1 MNKTWILSDQNPEAE
16 SVLLSGGIPP
26 IAAKVLAARGID
38 SISEAKD
45 FLNTDIS
52 IIEDPNRLPDIDAA
66 CSRIR
71 KALDNGER
79 IAVFGDYDVDGLTAV
94 CLVVKWLRKKE
105 ADCIYYIP
113 NRVEEGY
120 GLNVDALEQLAQK
133 GVSLVITVDLG
144 ITAIE
149 EALWAKQNGLDL
161 IITDHHK
168 CRDDLPEAC
177 AVVNPRRADSEY
189 SFKYLSGVG
198 VAFMLVL
205 AYEGFENIEPMMTEY
220 SDLVALGTVSDMM
233 PMIKTNRVLVH
244 RGIQEIN
251 RGNRVG
257 LKALVRESASE
268 NAEVNTGI
276 IGFSIAP
283 RLNAAGRMGY
293 ANDELELLLTDD
305 PQAAQRLTEKVCEL
319 NRERQK
325 TENDT
330 YHEVVE
336 YYEEN
341 IRNTDK
347 DEGPILICNDTWHPG
362 VIGIIASRLS
372 ERYARP
378 AFLISLK
385 DGVGRGSVRSFYG
398 VNILTIMQKVSH
410 LFETWG
416 GHEYAAGFTIPEEN
430 IPALSE
436 LLKNVS
442 CELETPH
449 INIDTVLDGDML
461 TENTISDINTL
472 EPFGPHNAMPAF
484 LIRNMEIKDI
494 IPLGW
499 GNSLRLKVAI
509 EGKDYPAFYFGGH
522 RDRPDMCCGDI
533 VDAVCKLE
541 GDRSRGESFLRIVLL
556 DIRLEKEANK
566 KLRIELELFNR
577 LKTGKDITRKE
588 AVSLMP
594 KKSEF
599 VALLR
604 HIHRNS
610 DSSGSVRAMIGSM
623 LRTVSREENIEL
635 SYARFLVCFEAL
647 AEKNRL
653 TYSLENDQIEVK
665 LLEGCPTNLNTSK
678 ILMRLRELSEN

>member
-1 MNKTWILSDQNPEAE
+1 M
-16 SVLLSGGIPP
+16 
-26 IAAKVLAARGID
+26 
-38 SISEAKD
+38 
-45 FLNTDIS
+45 
-52 IIEDPNRLPDIDAA
+52 
-66 CSRIR
+66 
-71 KALDNGER
+71 
-79 IAVFGDYDVDGLTAV
+79 
-94 CLVVKWLRKKE
+94 KWLRKKE

-149 EALWAKQNGLDL
+149 EALWAKQNGLGL

-233 PMIKTNRVLVH
+233 PMIKTNSTCS

-472 EPFGPHNAMPAF
+472 ELFVLQCNARLPDQTWRSKIF
-484 LIRNMEIKDI
+484 
-494 IPLGW
+494 PLW

-509 EGKDYPAFYFGGH
+509 EGKDYPAFTLGH
-522 RDRPDMCCGDI
+522 RDLRIC
-533 VDAVCKLE
+533 AVETLSMRCASSRT
-541 GDRSRGESFLRIVLL
+541 GRGESRFAVLSTGL
-556 DIRLEKEANK
+556 KRSTKVADRAF
-566 KLRIELELFNR
+566 ELFNR

-588 AVSLMP
+588 AVSLA
-594 KKSEF
+594 K
-599 VALLR
+599 
-604 HIHRNS
+604 
-610 DSSGSVRAMIGSM
+610 
-623 LRTVSREENIEL
+623 EE
-635 SYARFLVCFEAL
+635 
-647 AEKNRL
+647 
-653 TYSLENDQIEVK
+653 
-665 LLEGCPTNLNTSK
+665 
-678 ILMRLRELSEN
+678 